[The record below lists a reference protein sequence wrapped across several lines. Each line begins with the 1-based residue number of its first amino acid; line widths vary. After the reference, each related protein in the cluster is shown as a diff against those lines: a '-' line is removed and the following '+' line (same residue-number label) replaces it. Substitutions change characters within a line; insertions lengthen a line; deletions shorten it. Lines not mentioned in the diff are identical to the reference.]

1 MPRFFYALTV
11 FFILVTIEMSK
22 GVACMLNEVACD
34 MLSSVREIISPER
47 VLRSETLPH
56 LFVAESF
63 FVHILTLHKR

>member
-1 MPRFFYALTV
+1 
-11 FFILVTIEMSK
+11 
-22 GVACMLNEVACD
+22 MLNEVACD

-63 FVHILTLHKR
+63 FVHILTLYKR